1 MDYDTIIGLEIHAE
15 LKTKSK
21 MFCSCNNDAQGKE
34 PNTTVCPICMAHP
47 GTLPVPNKQA
57 IEWTILIGLALNCK
71 INELSKFDRKNYFYP
86 DLPKGYQIS
95 QYDLPIAYDGF
106 LEVDDKPVLITRI
119 HLEEDTG
126 KLIHPV
132 GKKHSLVDYN
142 RAGTPLV
149 ELVTEPVISDAKTA
163 KKFAQS
169 YQQILRF
176 LNISNADME
185 KGELRC
191 EANISVQEKNKWKY
205 TNGQILPVGKYKL
218 NPKVELK
225 NINSFK
231 YLEKAIDY
239 EVKRQI
245 KALKDGEKLV
255 QETRGWN
262 NDKGIT
268 FSQRVKETSA
278 DYRYFPEPD
287 IPPLK
292 ITREWIDEIKR
303 QIKALADGDKLVQET
318 RGWNN
323 DKGITFSQ
331 RVKETSADYR
341 YFPEPDIPPL
351 KISQKWIDEIKC
363 HMSELPAQKTKR
375 FMEEYFFTDKEAEI
389 LAGDKDLAKFTEQV
403 MCELHSWIS
412 ASGDTFERQKHKL
425 AKATANWLINELF
438 KHLKA
443 KGKSAARI
451 YPVKSGEA
459 GILPKAKLFDRV
471 KITPENF
478 AEFITLVYQDKINSS
493 AAQTILAQMIKKGGD
508 PTNIMAE
515 LGLEQLDDQAALEKI
530 IAEVI
535 LKNQKQVAEY
545 KAGKTN
551 VLQFLVGQTMAAT
564 GGKANP
570 KVVIEILKNL
580 LDK

>member
-191 EANISVQEKNKWKY
+191 EANISLQEKGKWKY
-205 TNGQILPVGKYKL
+205 ANGQISPVGKYKL

-231 YLEKAIDY
+231 YMEKAIDY
-239 EVKRQI
+239 EIKRQI
-245 KALKDGEKLV
+245 KAIKDGEKLI

-262 NDKGIT
+262 NDKGVT
-268 FSQRVKETSA
+268 FSQRTKETSA

-292 ITREWIDEIKR
+292 ITQKWVDEIK
-303 QIKALADGDKLVQET
+303 A
-318 RGWNN
+318 
-323 DKGITFSQ
+323 
-331 RVKETSADYR
+331 
-341 YFPEPDIPPL
+341 
-351 KISQKWIDEIKC
+351 
-363 HMSELPAQKTKR
+363 HMNELPEKKIKR
-375 FMEEYFFTDKEAEI
+375 FKEEYLFGDREAEI
-389 LAGDKDLAKFTEQV
+389 LASDLALADYTEKV
-403 MCELHSWIS
+403 IMELRSWVT
-412 ASGDTFERQKHKL
+412 ATGDSWERQQRKL
-425 AKATANWLINELF
+425 AKAAGNWLINELF

-443 KGKSAARI
+443 GGRPIS
-451 YPVKSGEA
+451 
-459 GILPKAKLFDRV
+459 KL

-478 AEFITLVYQDKINSS
+478 AEFICLVYQDKVNSS
-493 AAQTILAQMIKKGGD
+493 AAQTILAQMFKKGGD
-508 PTNIMAE
+508 PTDIMAE

-545 KAGKTN
+545 RAGKTN
-551 VLQFLVGQTMAAT
+551 VLQFLVGQVMAAT
-564 GGKANP
+564 RGKANP
-570 KVVIEILKNL
+570 KVMIELLKNL
-580 LDK
+580 LK